1 MLELPTNRTGLGGC
15 GWVRSRNSNARTS
28 GSNESVMGE
37 EPLQPIDIARVLARR
52 KKMPDEVVTP
62 TL

>member
-1 MLELPTNRTGLGGC
+1 
-15 GWVRSRNSNARTS
+15 
-28 GSNESVMGE
+28 MGE